1 MTQDNTLG
9 AVPNVPGAVYRQT
22 LNNAIQS
29 ICTYHAGLTEPPIV
43 YPFMQWWDLNGYV
56 LKMRDPSNTAWV
68 PLGSWAENKWWPVAG
83 GENNFGLGA
92 YVKWNV
98 TTVDPVSTDDWISGG
113 YWVGSAWINVINQ
126 SAYICVNNSQNAAV
140 WKQISGVP
148 AGTIAMWGGYTAPD
162 GWFPCDGRA
171 ISRTLYINLFN
182 AIGGTWGAGDGWT
195 TFNIPPLNLQFVR
208 GWHPSAFP
216 VGSWW
221 PQDMLYH
228 THSVVDY
235 THSHLAHAAPV
246 WHHRV
251 ANSGYPDFEPVDFW
265 LQLSDEGG
273 RGMPFRWA
281 PSYTQAQWVSAQPA
295 NIAIQ
300 PVGGSENRPA
310 AVSVMYIIKH

>member
-98 TTVDPVSTDDWISGG
+98 TTVDPVSTDDWIHGG
-113 YWVGSAWINVINQ
+113 YWVGSTWLNTVNQ
-126 SAYICVNNSQNAAV
+126 SAYICVNNAQNAAV

-148 AGTIAMWGGYTAPD
+148 AGTIVMWGANSNIPE

-208 GWHPSAFP
+208 GWHPSAYP
-216 VGSWW
+216 VGAWL

-228 THSVVDY
+228 TH
-235 THSHLAHAAPV
+235 
-246 WHHRV
+246 
-251 ANSGYPDFEPVDFW
+251 
-265 LQLSDEGG
+265 
-273 RGMPFRWA
+273 
-281 PSYTQAQWVSAQPA
+281 
-295 NIAIQ
+295 
-300 PVGGSENRPA
+300 
-310 AVSVMYIIKH
+310 